1 VFGWVYQVNLMLAG
15 AFQDAAGVAG
25 VRAFPIEGIVLLLG
39 FAIASAV
46 LLVRR
51 KVRSGAD

>member
-1 VFGWVYQVNLMLAG
+1 MFGWVYQVNLMLAG

-46 LLVRR
+46 TGTRR
-51 KVRSGAD
+51 VRSGAD